1 MTPNPSTSHVTP
13 SRWRSILATLTL
25 VGALI
30 ATGGAAPATADVFG
44 DGPGTISGTVTT
56 SDGQPVEGTSVYIG
70 GPVIISAWTDATGHF
85 EASGLELGTYYLS
98 TYPSG
103 YQSAPSQEALLTEAS
118 PTSIANFVIVPY
130 ETADGSIS
138 GLVTLDGVPLANQ
151 DVTAYQ
157 QSSGQN
163 IFGLTDTD
171 GYYQFTGLGYG
182 SWTVNSYLGPD
193 YQDLN
198 STPLQLTASAPAG
211 TINLAYLSWPV
222 GTSSISGT
230 ATDSVTG
237 EPIAGA
243 NISAYGSAVGRS
255 YSATTDDNG
264 AYTLELLPADT
275 YYLGSWTPGYLYT
288 YDYTPLLVGAGESV
302 TDNFVLIAADATIS
316 GHVQDSTGNPVVGIN
331 VAGYS
336 GDNGSGAFTD
346 ANGDYVISEVGAVE
360 YTLFIGGVSTPYAA
374 QEKIVTPAA
383 GADTVVNFTLA
394 DRTTG
399 SLTGFVLAPDGAAYV
414 PTVCVTLYSSKNK
427 KPVAVAETFGS
438 QLGDGTYSF
447 DLIKPGSYTV
457 GVKDCDGDP
466 NTNFDKVFL
475 GGAKNFKNA
484 TFVTIVAGLDSYEN
498 NITLSPRSH

>member
-1 MTPNPSTSHVTP
+1 M
-13 SRWRSILATLTL
+13 TLTL
-25 VGALI
+25 PTPPAARMRRRAIWAVFALIGALL
-30 ATGGAAPATADVFG
+30 ATGAAAPANAEVVGT
-44 DGPGTISGTVTT
+44 GPGTISGTVTT
-56 SDGQPVEGTSVYIG
+56 SDGQPVEGAGIYIG
-70 GPVIISAWTDATGHF
+70 GPVITSVSTDATGHY
-85 EASGLELGTYYLS
+85 EASGLELGGYYLS
-98 TYPSG
+98 TYLNG
-103 YQSAPSQEALLTEAS
+103 YQSAPEQNALLTEAS
-118 PTSIANFVIVPY
+118 PTSIANFVLVPY

-138 GLVTLDGVPLANQ
+138 GQVTIDGVPLANH
-151 DVTAYQ
+151 DITAYQ
-157 QSSGQN
+157 QSTGQN
-163 IFGLTDTD
+163 VFGFTDGD
-171 GYYQFTGLGYG
+171 GYYYFTGLAYG
-182 SWTVNSYLGPD
+182 AWTVNLYLGPD
-193 YQDLN
+193 YQYLN
-198 STPLQLTASAPAG
+198 TAPVELTASAPAG
-211 TINLAYLSWPV
+211 TINLPFLSWPV

-243 NISAYGSAVGRS
+243 HISAYGWNVGHS
-255 YSATTDDNG
+255 YSATTDENG
-264 AYTLELLPADT
+264 AYTFELLPADN

-288 YDYTPLLVGAGESV
+288 YDYTPLQVGADQSV
-302 TDNFVLIAADATIS
+302 TYNFVLIAADATIS

-346 ANGDYVISEVGAVE
+346 ENGDYVIPDVGAVE
-360 YTLFIGGVSTPYAA
+360 YTLYIGGVSTPYAA

-484 TFVTIVAGLDSYEN
+484 TFVTIVAGGDSYEN
-498 NITLSPRSH
+498 NITLTPRSH